1 MSSDLFNRILLLIIV
16 VILAFIP
23 IVFGIYYSNVIVLF
37 AIFALYAVSYNLLLG
52 YTGLLSFGH
61 AMFFGGGAY
70 ATALAL
76 THIPGLPLLLA
87 LLTGGF
93 AAVVLAIIVSPLLV
107 RVSGTAFAML
117 TLAFG
122 QLLYVICLKYRSIT
136 GGEDGVGGFPIPPFN
151 IPGIVSF
158 DMTDPLKYYYFA
170 IIVVLLSL
178 FIVWYFTKTPFGQ
191 VIVGIRD
198 NANRVDYLGF
208 KVRHS
213 KAVIF
218 IVSGFFAGIAG
229 AIYAML
235 QNLVS
240 TDGALTVYMSFFP
253 IMMAFIGG
261 VGSYFGPIYGA
272 AIMMIIDEVASA
284 YTEHFELVTGIIFIL
299 VVMFAPTGFA
309 GLLNFIKIRFFARL
323 STSSTQGAAEEVS

>member
-1 MSSDLFNRILLLIIV
+1 MKTNLFSWAFLAAAII
-16 VILAFIP
+16 ILALIP
-23 IVFGIYYSNVIVLF
+23 LIFGIYYSNVIVLF

-52 YTGLLSFGH
+52 FTGLLSFGH

-87 LLTGGF
+87 LLAGGL
-93 AAVVLAIIVSPLLV
+93 AAVVLALIVSPLLV

-122 QLLYVICLKYRSIT
+122 QLLYVICLKYREIT

-170 IIVVLLSL
+170 IIVIVLSL
-178 FIVWYFTKTPFGQ
+178 FILWFFTKTPFGQ
-191 VIVGIRD
+191 IIISIRD

-208 KVRHS
+208 KVPHS
-213 KAVIF
+213 KAIVF
-218 IVSGFFAGIAG
+218 ITSGFFAGIAG
-229 AIYAML
+229 ALYAML
-235 QNLVS
+235 QDLVS
-240 TDGALTVYMSFFP
+240 TDGALTAYMSFFP

-261 VGSYFGPIYGA
+261 IGSYFGPIYGA
-272 AIMMIIDEVASA
+272 AILTIIDEVAST

-309 GLLNFIKIRFFARL
+309 GFLDFVKMKWTAR
-323 STSSTQGAAEEVS
+323 SSDQRTAEEIS

>member
-1 MSSDLFNRILLLIIV
+1 MKQNLLNWIFLAAIVIIA
-16 VILAFIP
+16 AFIP
-23 IVFGIYYSNVIVLF
+23 MIFGIYYSNVIVLF
-37 AIFALYAVSYNLLLG
+37 SIFALYAVSYNLLLG

-76 THIPGLPLLLA
+76 THIPGFPLLLA
-87 LLTGGF
+87 LLTGGL
-93 AAVVLAIIVSPLLV
+93 AAVFLALIVSPLLV

-122 QLLYVICLKYRSIT
+122 QLLYVICLKYREVT
-136 GGEDGVGGFPIPPFN
+136 GGEDGVGGFPIPSLN
-151 IPGIVSF
+151 IPGIVSIE
-158 DMTDPLKYYYFA
+158 MTDPLKYYYFA
-170 IIVVLLSL
+170 LIVVLLSL
-178 FIVWYFTKTPFGQ
+178 FIMWFFTKTPFGQ
-191 VIVGIRD
+191 IVVSIRD

-208 KVRHS
+208 KVPHS
-213 KAVIF
+213 KAIVF

-229 AIYAML
+229 ALYAML
-235 QNLVS
+235 QDLVS

-261 VGSYFGPIYGA
+261 IGSYFGPIYGA
-272 AIMMIIDEVASA
+272 AILTIIDEVAAA

-299 VVMFAPTGFA
+299 VVLFAPLGFA
-309 GLLNFIKIRFFARL
+309 GFLNFVKIKWSAR
-323 STSSTQGAAEEVS
+323 SSHQGTAEEVS

>member
-1 MSSDLFNRILLLIIV
+1 MRNNLLGLVFLLIVIV
-16 VILAFIP
+16 FAAFIP
-23 IVFGIYYSNVIVLF
+23 MLFGIYYSNVVVLF

-76 THIPGLPLLLA
+76 THIHGLPIFLA
-87 LLTGGF
+87 LLSGGLM
-93 AAVVLAIIVSPLLV
+93 AVVLALIVSPLLV

-122 QLLYVICLKYRSIT
+122 QLLYVICLKYREIT
-136 GGEDGVGGFPIPPFN
+136 GGEDGVGGFPIPAFS

-158 DMTDPLKYYYFA
+158 DMTDPIQYYYFA
-170 IIVVLLSL
+170 IIVVMLSL
-178 FIVWYFTKTPFGQ
+178 FVIWFFTKTPFGQ
-191 VIVGIRD
+191 IIVSIRD
-198 NANRVDYLGF
+198 NANRVDYMGF
-208 KVRHS
+208 KVPHS
-213 KAVIF
+213 KAIVF

-229 AIYAML
+229 ALYAML
-235 QNLVS
+235 QDLVS

-261 VGSYFGPIYGA
+261 IGSFFGPIYGA
-272 AIMMIIDEVASA
+272 GILALIDEVAEA

-299 VVMFAPTGFA
+299 VVMFAPMGFA
-309 GLLNFIKIRFFARL
+309 GFINFVKTKWSAR
-323 STSSTQGAAEEVS
+323 STHQRAAEEVS

>member
-1 MSSDLFNRILLLIIV
+1 MKNNSSNWIFLAAIIV
-16 VILAFIP
+16 IAALVPMI
-23 IVFGIYYSNVIVLF
+23 FGIYYSNVIVLF

-76 THIPGLPLLLA
+76 THIPGFPLLLA
-87 LLTGGF
+87 LLTGGL
-93 AAVVLAIIVSPLLV
+93 AAVVLALIVSPLLV

-122 QLLYVICLKYRSIT
+122 QLLYVICLKYREVT

-170 IIVVLLSL
+170 IIVVMLSL
-178 FIVWYFTKTPFGQ
+178 FIIWFFTKTPFGQ
-191 VIVGIRD
+191 IIVSIRD
-198 NANRVDYLGF
+198 NANRVDYMGF
-208 KVRHS
+208 KVQHS
-213 KAVIF
+213 KAIIF
-218 IVSGFFAGIAG
+218 IVSGFFAGISG
-229 AIYAML
+229 ALYAML
-235 QNLVS
+235 QDLVS

-261 VGSYFGPIYGA
+261 IGSYFGPIYGA
-272 AIMMIIDEVASA
+272 AILTIIDEVASA

-309 GLLNFIKIRFFARL
+309 GLLAFIKMKWSAR
-323 STSSTQGAAEEVS
+323 SSYQKTAEEVS